1 MICSP
6 HSNSAIAEVEL
17 ELRRHAER
25 DRLLPEIANDGGAWS
40 ILLYLFSRQASQV
53 NVGAICAHSSEPRTT
68 VLRRLAVLESYGF
81 IERRGGHT
89 DKRVSFIR
97 LRKAAVDRI
106 VRYTE
111 AVTAFA

>member
-1 MICSP
+1 MR
-6 HSNSAIAEVEL
+6 AAMAEVEL

-40 ILLYLFSRQASQV
+40 ILLYLFSRQASPV

-81 IERRGGHT
+81 IERRGGHA

-97 LRKAAVDRI
+97 LEQDAANRI
-106 VRYTE
+106 SRYTE
-111 AVTAFA
+111 AVKAIA